1 LKRLLQVALA
11 LAFLGALAAVAAWA
25 LFYALVLRDLP
36 EINTLAD
43 YRPRVI
49 THVYAADKTEIASF
63 ARERRVVVP
72 IEDVPRHV
80 KDAFVAAEDG
90 SFYEHEGLDYPGI
103 LRAFWTNVR
112 AGRAAQGG
120 STITQQVAKTFLLS
134 SERKLLRKLKDMVL
148 ARRIEKALDK
158 EEILYLY
165 LNQIYL
171 GSGAWG
177 IEAAAQRYFARPARE
192 LSIAQAALIAG
203 IVPRPTAWSPF
214 RDPGK
219 ALRNQHKV
227 LRRMVEAGRI
237 TEEQR
242 LAAEAEPLEFAAAD
256 WVEREEAA
264 KFFVEEARRYL
275 VERYGE
281 ERVLTEG
288 LAVYTTLDAERQ
300 LAAWRALRHGLR
312 AHDRRRGFRGPI
324 RKVPEAERPAALL
337 ELAAFNAA
345 QQPGESF
352 VHQGLVTRLDE
363 EAATVHVALGPERET
378 ALHLSSIGWARR
390 ASDKRDA
397 EANPAH
403 KLSDLALAVGDVI
416 WLEVLGEKRPED
428 PLAGQP
434 AEYAYAL
441 YQEPL
446 TEGSLLAVDLQTGEL
461 DAMVGGY
468 SFTRSQ
474 FNRALQSRRQPGSA
488 FKPVVYAAALGRG
501 YTPAT
506 IVYDTP
512 LVYVDESTGVQ
523 WKPENYTSEFYGP
536 ITLRWA
542 LAQSRNIATIQLMRA
557 IGTPAVIE
565 VARRLGIESPLE
577 NNLSLALGTSVLT
590 LGELVRAYTAF
601 AAGGRVIDPVFI
613 REVRDREGRVLET
626 DVRLLAS
633 QVAAPGPDVGQGP
646 AAPEAM
652 PSGPELERLIEQLDG
667 APEPKAVPEGAAP
680 RDLPEGYSLDP
691 VTAFLM
697 TDMLTAVVEDGTG
710 KRVKEVGRP
719 IAGKTGTT
727 NELYDAWFVG
737 YTPQLAAGVWVGYDE
752 VRNLG
757 WNETGGRAAGPIF
770 TEFMAQAHRGL
781 PARDFD
787 APAGVV
793 FVSIDKDTGLL
804 ACDNGHTRLFQPFR
818 EGTAPSEAC
827 VATASGI
834 STPASGPLRLD

>member
-11 LAFLGALAAVAAWA
+11 LGFLCVIGAVAGWA

-36 EINTLAD
+36 AINTLAD

-49 THVYAADKTEIASF
+49 THVYAADQSEIASF
-63 ARERRVVVP
+63 AQERRVVVP

-80 KDAFVAAEDG
+80 KDAFIAAEDG

-103 LRAFWTNVR
+103 LRAFWANLR

-148 ARRIEKALDK
+148 ARRIERALDK

-171 GSGAWG
+171 GSGAYG
-177 IEAAAQRYFARPARE
+177 IEAAAQRYFAKPASE
-192 LSIAQAALIAG
+192 LSIAEAALIAG
-203 IVPRPTAWSPF
+203 IVPRPGSWSPF
-214 RDPGK
+214 RDPER

-227 LRRMVEAGRI
+227 LRRMFEANRI
-237 TEEQR
+237 TEAQR
-242 LAAEAEPLEFAAAD
+242 AEALAQPLVYAADDWAERESAAA
-256 WVEREEAA
+256 
-264 KFFVEEARRYL
+264 FFVEEVRRYL

-288 LAVYTTLDAERQ
+288 LAAYTTLDPDRQ
-300 LAAWRALRHGLR
+300 LAAYRALRRGLR

-324 RKVPEAERPAALL
+324 RSVPEAERTALLL

-345 QQPGESF
+345 QRPGEVF
-352 VHQGLVTRLDE
+352 LHQGLVTRLDAE
-363 EAATVHVALGPERET
+363 TRSMHVALGPGREA
-378 ALHLSSIGWARR
+378 ALPLDAIGWART

-397 EANPAH
+397 EAAPAR
-403 KLSDLALAVGDVI
+403 KLSELALHEGDVV
-416 WLEVLGEKRPED
+416 WLEVLEETRAED
-428 PLAGQP
+428 PLAGEP
-434 AEYAYAL
+434 AQYAYGL

-446 TEGSLLAVDLQTGEL
+446 AEGSLLAVDIETGEL

-468 SFTRSQ
+468 SFQRSQ

-488 FKPVVYAAALGRG
+488 FKPIVYAAALARG
-501 YTPAT
+501 YTPAS

-512 LVYVDESTGVQ
+512 VVYVDQATGYQ

-542 LAQSRNIATIQLMRA
+542 LAQSRNVATIQLMRA
-557 IGTPAVIE
+557 IGAEPVIE
-565 VARRLGIESPLE
+565 TARRLGIESPLE
-577 NNLSLALGTSVLT
+577 TNLSLALGTSTVT
-590 LGELVRAYTAF
+590 LAELVRAYTVF
-601 AAGGRVIDPVFI
+601 AAGGRLIDPVFI
-613 REVRDREGRVLET
+613 REVRDRAGNLLESN
-626 DVRLLAS
+626 VRLLAS
-633 QVAAPGPDVGQGP
+633 QLEQPGPDVGQGEN
-646 AAPEAM
+646 AHEAI
-652 PSGPELERLIEQLDG
+652 PSGPELERLLEQLADS
-667 APEPKAVPEGAAP
+667 PEPEAAQEGAEP

-710 KRVKEVGRP
+710 KRVKELGRP
-719 IAGKTGTT
+719 VAGKTGTT
-727 NELYDAWFVG
+727 NDLYDAWFVG

-752 VRNLG
+752 IRNLG
-757 WNETGGRAAGPIF
+757 WNETGGRAASPIF
-770 TEFMAQAHRGL
+770 LEFMAESLRG
-781 PARDFD
+781 AVVRDFD

-804 ACDNGHTRLFQPFR
+804 ACENGHARLFQPFR

-827 VATASGI
+827 IASASGI